1 MNNNHL
7 NYQQI
12 LGNPIS
18 FPGILMERY
27 TTLGLNE
34 TEMMVILHIC
44 FFQQQG
50 TMFPTTDELAARVT
64 LSERDVALI
73 LRKLV
78 QRNMIQID
86 DVQDSAVR
94 SQAYSLN
101 GLWNLVFQETVYPEP
116 EKNTDKEE
124 EAAIFILFEQEF
136 GRPLSPFEIE
146 TVTLWL
152 DEDMQP
158 PSLIKAAL
166 REAVLMSK
174 LNFRYIDR
182 ILREWKRKGVR
193 SVEQARKESKS
204 FHENQRPAAAAV
216 RAEQQ
221 TAPARDVSVYYNW
234 LEED

>member
-1 MNNNHL
+1 MNNDL
-7 NYQQI
+7 NYQRM
-12 LGNPIS
+12 LGNPFS
-18 FPGILMERY
+18 FPGILMNKY
-27 TTLGLNE
+27 VSLGLNE

-50 TMFPTTDELAARVT
+50 IMFPTTDELAKKVT

-78 QRNMIQID
+78 QRNLLQIE
-86 DVQDSAVR
+86 DVQEDNMR

-101 GLWNLVFQETVYPEP
+101 GLWHLAFAETVYPEP
-116 EKNTDKEE
+116 EKKKTDKEE

-182 ILREWKRKGVR
+182 ILREWKRKGIR
-193 SVEQARKESKS
+193 SVDQARKQSKS
-204 FHENQRPAAAAV
+204 FHENQRPTAAAV
-216 RAEQQ
+216 RSEQQ
-221 TAPARDVSVYYNW
+221 APTRDVSIYYNW

>member
-1 MNNNHL
+1 MNNNL
-7 NYQQI
+7 NYQRM
-12 LGNPIS
+12 LANPFS
-18 FPGILMERY
+18 FPGILMDRY
-27 TTLGLNE
+27 AALGLNE

-50 TMFPTTDELAARVT
+50 IMFPTTDELAAKVT
-64 LSERDVALI
+64 LTEREVALV

-78 QRNMIQID
+78 QRNMLQIE
-86 DVQDSAVR
+86 DVQEENVR

-101 GLWNLVFQETVYPEP
+101 GLWHLVFAETVYPEP
-116 EKNTDKEE
+116 EKSTDKEE

-182 ILREWKRKGVR
+182 ILREWKRKGIR
-193 SVEQARKESKS
+193 SVEQARKQSKA
-204 FHENQRPAAAAV
+204 FHENQRPAAAVQAD
-216 RAEQQ
+216 QQ
-221 TAPARDVSVYYNW
+221 APARDVSIYYNW